1 MPVDRH
7 NLAAFIKYNRL
18 QWILWGIKRI
28 RNWQKELI
36 NDAITISELQRDEI
50 EYIKWEI
57 DILIRQFKCL

>member
-1 MPVDRH
+1 MPIDRRNVVD
-7 NLAAFIKYNRL
+7 FMKYNRL
-18 QWILWGIKRI
+18 QWVLEGVR
-28 RNWQKELI
+28 RVRQWQNELV

>member
-1 MPVDRH
+1 MPIDRRNIVD
-7 NLAAFIKYNRL
+7 FMKYNRL
-18 QWILWGIKRI
+18 QWVLWGIKRI
-28 RNWQKELI
+28 KGWQKNLT